1 MKKAAFPVTESER
14 LKALE
19 EYEILDTPAERAYD
33 DVVKLASHIAGMPIS
48 LISLVDSDRQWFKAK
63 VGVDSAETPRD
74 IAFCAHA
81 ILGQDPMVINDA
93 LKDDRFLDNPLVTGD
108 PNVRFYAGI
117 PLVTPSGHNLGTLCV
132 MDDEPGSLSEEQIF
146 GLTTLANQ
154 VIRNFE
160 LRRLLI
166 EEKKKNHLIEKQ
178 RDGLVRSKAF
188 LQRML
193 QIIGRDI
200 REPLNGLKSMLQL
213 IFRGSLDAS
222 EMEEIGPEALESIE
236 RSQSLIDNLVRWGE
250 AQIDEEINPVEI
262 PLKGFIENE
271 FLRFQSLANENKVV
285 WKNEMESAISVSG
298 EPRRMKFIFR
308 NLIENA
314 LRNTTNGSLS
324 VSFETN
330 DEDVLIFMKS
340 SGEKGS
346 SNTFNEAIDW
356 KSLEKGN
363 SGNQKGV
370 SLLLISDFL
379 RQMSAKM
386 SVENS
391 SGEETTLC
399 LRFPRFREES
409 DLFLKN

>member
-19 EYEILDTPAERAYD
+19 EYDILDTPAESTYD
-33 DVVKLASHIAGMPIS
+33 DVVKLASHIAGTPIS

-63 VGVDSAETPRD
+63 VGVQANETPRD

-81 ILGQDPMVINDA
+81 ILGKDPMVINDA
-93 LKDDRFLDNPLVTGD
+93 LNDDRFVDNPIVTGD
-108 PNVRFYAGI
+108 PNIRFYAGI

-132 MDDEPGSLSEEQIF
+132 MDDEPRSLSENQIF

-160 LRRLLI
+160 LRRLLL
-166 EEKKKNHLIEKQ
+166 EEKQKNQLIETQ

-200 REPLNGLKSMLQL
+200 REPMNGLKSMLQL
-213 IFRGSLDAS
+213 VFRGSLDAS
-222 EMEEIGPEALESIE
+222 ELEEIGPEALESIE

-250 AQIDEEINPVEI
+250 VQIDEEINPVEI

-271 FLRFQSLANENKVV
+271 FLRFQSLASENKVV
-285 WKNEMESAISVSG
+285 WKNEIGSAISVAG
-298 EPRRMKFIFR
+298 EPRRMKFILR

-330 DEDVLIFMKS
+330 DKDVLIFMKS

-346 SNTFNEAIDW
+346 SSTFNEAIDW

-379 RQMSAKM
+379 HQMSAKM

-399 LRFPRFREES
+399 LRFPLFREES